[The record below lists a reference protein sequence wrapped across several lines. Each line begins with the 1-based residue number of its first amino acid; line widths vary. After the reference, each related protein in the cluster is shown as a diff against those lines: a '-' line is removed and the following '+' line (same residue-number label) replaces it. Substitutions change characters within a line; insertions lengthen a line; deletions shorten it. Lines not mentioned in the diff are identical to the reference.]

1 MSRLKA
7 VRLLGSLSVL
17 LAVAALA
24 EQGEERPVVFVS
36 IPPQAWLVKR
46 LAGES
51 VDVETLL
58 AAGGNP
64 HTFEP
69 GAQQVKRLS
78 DAALYLTVGVPFE
91 SALVSRAAKLNAK
104 LAVAGMDAGIGKLG
118 APCEPEHEH
127 RHGEPEHGCACSAG
141 GDPHIWLS
149 PRLFCAMATNTV
161 AALGRAWPE
170 RRKTF
175 EANLEGVVADIQ
187 GVDRAVREAA
197 GGVSAKTWV
206 AYHPSWSYFARDYG
220 LTLLV
225 IEKDGKAPPG
235 RHLAEVIGQARA
247 AGVKVVFSEPQYDCR
262 PAQTVAAQIG
272 ARLETVNPLQEDWP
286 ALMRGL
292 AEKLSSAGSRRP

>member
-1 MSRLKA
+1 MTARA
-7 VRLLGSLSVL
+7 GLLIAM
-17 LAVAALA
+17 LASWACA
-24 EQGEERPVVFVS
+24 EQKKPVVFVS

-69 GAQQVKRLS
+69 GAKQVKRLS
-78 DAALYLTVGVPFE
+78 EAALYLTVGVPFE
-91 SALVSRAAKLNAK
+91 SALVGRAARLNAG
-104 LAVAGMDAGIGKLG
+104 LAVAGMDAGVGKLG
-118 APCEPEHEH
+118 VACEPGHEH
-127 RHGEPEHGCACSAG
+127 SHGGPGQGCACAAG

-149 PRLFCAMATNTV
+149 PRLFCAMASNTV

-175 EANLEGVVADIQ
+175 EANLDGAVADIQ
-187 GVDRAVREAA
+187 SADRAVRESASGA
-197 GGVSAKTWV
+197 SAKTWV

-225 IEKDGKAPPG
+225 IEKDGKAPSA

-247 AGVKVVFSEPQYDCR
+247 AGVKVVFAEPQYDRR
-262 PAQTVAAQIG
+262 PAQTVAGQIG

-292 AEKLSSAGSRRP
+292 ADILGPADSRRP